1 MRPKVYLETTIISYL
16 TARPSRDLVTAAYQQ
31 ITQDWWLD
39 TRPHFDL
46 FVSQLVHQ
54 EAGGGDVEAA
64 EKRLKTL
71 HGIPLLPT
79 SEEALAL
86 AQSIMREELVPQRV
100 AEDAAHIAI
109 ATTNGVDYLM
119 TWNLKHIANAVTR
132 SKIEA
137 LCRAEGYEP
146 PVICTPEELKEVRD
160 E

>member
-54 EAGGGDVEAA
+54 EAGGGDVGAA
-64 EKRLKTL
+64 EKRLEAL

-109 ATTNGVDYLM
+109 ATTNGVDYFM

-132 SKIEA
+132 SEIEA